1 MTKYISTYK
10 NSNHFE
16 FEQKSVISPF
26 EKNTKKTKTLKKRRL
41 RRDERNI
48 VVNKRVS
55 ENENFTHT
63 LFPLMANKK
72 N

>member
-1 MTKYISTYK
+1 VLSLILKKITKNK
-10 NSNHFE
+10 N
-16 FEQKSVISPF
+16 
-26 EKNTKKTKTLKKRRL
+26 LKKRRL

-63 LFPLMANKK
+63 VSTHGEQKKTNKRDFVK
-72 N
+72 WLE

>member
-1 MTKYISTYK
+1 
-10 NSNHFE
+10 
-16 FEQKSVISPF
+16 VLCSPLK
-26 EKNTKKTKTLKKRRL
+26 KNTKKKQKPKKRRL

-72 N
+72 KTNKRDFVKWLE